1 MAGLRVPFALAF
13 LVLGSFARCGPA
25 PTEAQEPT
33 PPPLLGP
40 AADAGTDADADG
52 SPPDAVPLEVG
63 PLPGPPG
70 ADPPGFDAYEP
81 LPEGCGLTRALW
93 KIEGVLTAD
102 ELREGVGKALSGVDT
117 CLANASSGG
126 RLPLHLIIEA
136 SGRVVEVGA
145 PLAESGMRAAITC
158 AQESLRMLRFPEAA
172 SDTTVRLIVER

>member
-1 MAGLRVPFALAF
+1 MAWRYTAPLAALT
-13 LVLGSFARCGPA
+13 LLARCGPA
-25 PTEAQEPT
+25 PTDAQEPT
-33 PPPLLGP
+33 PPPLLLP
-40 AADAGTDADADG
+40 ADDAGTDAAADA

-70 ADPPGFDAYEP
+70 ADPPGFEAFEP

-93 KIEGVLTAD
+93 KIEGALTAD
-102 ELREGVGKALSGVDT
+102 QLREGVGKALSGVDT
-117 CLANASSGG
+117 CLATASSGG

-136 SGRVVEVGA
+136 SGRVVELGA